1 MSSLESSFDLQ
12 KSFFF
17 FFSIFF
23 LYFFFP
29 GEQAGCDTKSVHVFV
44 CVYTGSSI
52 QAEAPTN
59 THDLQHLHFH
69 ESIGPTQQIQNSV
82 IQGKNVTE
90 VHFRSIFSLASQLPS
105 CLHIYTNL
113 ALDKLSMILLLR
125 NVMLC
130 LLCMMCWRLLGTNL
144 LLVYSSLCIYK
155 WFLGA
160 LIKKRSSPAG
170 KMQVLLGKGK
180 NILLL
185 QQLEIVYMWLP
196 CGALNIEFF
205 YSFYAH
211 NGGAL
216 ASSLS

>member
-1 MSSLESSFDLQ
+1 MLFLSPSACLSCLQ
-12 KSFFF
+12 QHRHYKFVVNTCHHLKVHVIFKNLFFF

-130 LLCMMCWRLLGTNL
+130 LLCMMC
-144 LLVYSSLCIYK
+144 
-155 WFLGA
+155 
-160 LIKKRSSPAG
+160 
-170 KMQVLLGKGK
+170 
-180 NILLL
+180 
-185 QQLEIVYMWLP
+185 
-196 CGALNIEFF
+196 
-205 YSFYAH
+205 
-211 NGGAL
+211 
-216 ASSLS
+216 